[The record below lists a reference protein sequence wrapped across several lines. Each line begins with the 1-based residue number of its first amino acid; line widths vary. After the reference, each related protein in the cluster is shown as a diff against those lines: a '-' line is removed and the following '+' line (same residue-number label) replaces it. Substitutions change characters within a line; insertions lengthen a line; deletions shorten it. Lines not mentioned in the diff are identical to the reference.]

1 MFRGMALLSVR
12 TYISA
17 FFLLFLARLL
27 LLSLKQSYIFL
38 RPTDLLY
45 RCAGPYWFLMHK
57 SRRPDKENTLHLAE
71 TRPHWV
77 YEWGKSNQTQWCRL
91 HLKLWSTY
99 VHDSHTTAHRN
110 QRKYSKEACMF
121 PRLPPAL
128 PIWFR
133 GVGDAKVGGSWHE

>member
-45 RCAGPYWFLMHK
+45 RCAGPY
-57 SRRPDKENTLHLAE
+57 
-71 TRPHWV
+71 
-77 YEWGKSNQTQWCRL
+77 
-91 HLKLWSTY
+91 
-99 VHDSHTTAHRN
+99 
-110 QRKYSKEACMF
+110 
-121 PRLPPAL
+121 
-128 PIWFR
+128 
-133 GVGDAKVGGSWHE
+133 